1 MCNQSAPEKQFKETD
16 WAHVVLFIHSFN
28 VFKYIYIDIIY
39 ICIYM
44 YIYAYI
50 YAFIYIYNKY
60 NKFID
65 IYIGIDR

>member
-1 MCNQSAPEKQFKETD
+1 
-16 WAHVVLFIHSFN
+16 
-28 VFKYIYIDIIY
+28 
-39 ICIYM
+39 M